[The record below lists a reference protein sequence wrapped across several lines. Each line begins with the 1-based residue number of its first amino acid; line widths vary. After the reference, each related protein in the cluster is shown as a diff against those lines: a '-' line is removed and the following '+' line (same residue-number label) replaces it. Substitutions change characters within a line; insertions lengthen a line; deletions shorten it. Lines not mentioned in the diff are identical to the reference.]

1 LKNNRTYVTKDGVVA
16 YANTEEATKNYLTAL
31 NKWYESGLMD
41 PNFATADDAYMKQ
54 INVEEKFGI
63 GYSAI
68 SQQTEWLNGAAAAGI
83 GADWVGFP
91 ELAGK
96 DGIAHYIQ
104 TEYCAFP
111 GSYGAYLTNA
121 CDTEEELKAAMAW
134 VNWAYTEE
142 GNLYWNFGIEGESY
156 EIVDGAPQF
165 TEKVTKDERG
175 MTQALRDWTGAS
187 AQPVGIQME
196 QFVRAKNNPACGDSV
211 DKWVSNQDGGKY
223 YLPGLPL
230 TADEQSAKSD
240 IDTAVGTYVQENS
253 IKFITGEKSF
263 DEWDAYVADIDK
275 MGLQESLK
283 IANDG
288 YARFMGK

>member
-1 LKNNRTYVTKDGVVA
+1 
-16 YANTEEATKNYLTAL
+16 
-31 NKWYESGLMD
+31 
-41 PNFATADDAYMKQ
+41 
-54 INVEEKFGI
+54 
-63 GYSAI
+63 
-68 SQQTEWLNGAAAAGI
+68 
-83 GADWVGFP
+83 
-91 ELAGK
+91 
-96 DGIAHYIQ
+96 
-104 TEYCAFP
+104 
-111 GSYGAYLTNA
+111 
-121 CDTEEELKAAMAW
+121 MAW

-240 IDTAVGTYVQENS
+240 IDTAIGTYVQENS